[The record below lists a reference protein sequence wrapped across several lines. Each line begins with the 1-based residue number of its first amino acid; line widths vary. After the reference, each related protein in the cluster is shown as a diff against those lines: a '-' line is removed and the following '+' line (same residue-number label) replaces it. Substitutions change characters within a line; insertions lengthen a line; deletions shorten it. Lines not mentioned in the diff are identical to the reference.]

1 MKKTSLKA
9 KEALA
14 SAVEKHSCLYNNK
27 EKDRLQN
34 PWVETENTL
43 ELERGK
49 TYFAY
54 DVVYPTTLENYRKRR
69 SLIYLQSY
77 NLLNPIITFSY

>member
-1 MKKTSLKA
+1 MYVQWRSKKMKKTSLKA

-14 SAVEKHSCLYNNK
+14 SAVEKHSCLYNKADPGYK

-34 PWVETENTL
+34 PWVEIENTL

-49 TYFAY
+49 TYFA
-54 DVVYPTTLENYRKRR
+54 T
-69 SLIYLQSY
+69 
-77 NLLNPIITFSY
+77 